1 MRQALL
7 GLLLQLQLDFGFSL
21 LLKRVRVPGLVWS
34 GRDAPLHCD
43 YDTQGED
50 IYSVKWYKASVPSL
64 KSKMNGTFKTR

>member
-1 MRQALL
+1 MVWQVLIPSRLNNETCIFEVL
-7 GLLLQLQLDFGFSL
+7 CLTILFSN
-21 LLKRVRVPGLVWS
+21 
-34 GRDAPLHCD
+34 RDASLHCD